1 MMHAGDCSRVLKFQC
16 NFIQKQMSNSR
27 IGDGN
32 WICNY
37 VHKLRGPLSELNLNN
52 IENVGF

>member
-1 MMHAGDCSRVLKFQC
+1 MTYADDCSRVLKFQC
-16 NFIQKQMSNSR
+16 IFIQKQMSNSK
-27 IGDGN
+27 ILGGN

-37 VHKLRGPLSELNLNN
+37 VHKLRGPLLELNLNN